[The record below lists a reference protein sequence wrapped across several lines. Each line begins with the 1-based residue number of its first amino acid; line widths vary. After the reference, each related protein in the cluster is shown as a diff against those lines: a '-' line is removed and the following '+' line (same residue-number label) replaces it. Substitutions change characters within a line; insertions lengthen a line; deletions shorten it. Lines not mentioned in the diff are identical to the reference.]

1 MSRKKKTQPP
11 ALVLIEGG
19 RNKPQTIDRYLTM
32 IEGLTTEQLVG
43 FNKFLMCLRC
53 PLMKACIPFTRYEE
67 ADPDA
72 PLNPAF
78 ANCPHRSKL
87 DG

>member
-1 MSRKKKTQPP
+1 MSRKKKTQTP

-19 RNKPQTIDRYLTM
+19 RNKPQNIDRYLAM

-43 FNKFLMCLRC
+43 FNKFLSCLHC
-53 PLMKACIPFTRYEE
+53 PLVKSCVPFRRYED

-72 PLNPAF
+72 PLNTAF
-78 ANCPHRSKL
+78 ANCPRRSKL
-87 DG
+87 EG